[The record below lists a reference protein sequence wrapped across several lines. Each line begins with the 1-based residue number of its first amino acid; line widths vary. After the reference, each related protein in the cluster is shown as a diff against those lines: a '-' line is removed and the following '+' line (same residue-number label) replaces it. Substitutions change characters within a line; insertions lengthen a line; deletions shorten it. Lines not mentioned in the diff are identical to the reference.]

1 MYLPQFS
8 EVMCKNAI
16 FSKNPA
22 GQTQSFERILLFQRE
37 MCGKCLAISLQFSH
51 WLLNKNNF

>member
-37 MCGKCLAISLQFSH
+37 MCGKC
-51 WLLNKNNF
+51 